1 MNKNKNNYFW
11 ILTSIRR
18 SSSFCLSFLFLL
30 WRIFLWEFSF
40 SIFLPPSCSLQIS
53 TEKLLSESPTQI
65 ISRIDADFL
74 MWVSVTWDIW
84 WLTRLEVVTGI
95 QFISIAGASLP
106 QRRTEQKFKQ
116 SNHFM
121 DNIEPWKTRSYLCGL
136 FFLLIKQSQLKVII

>member
-1 MNKNKNNYFW
+1 MNKNKNNYSW
-11 ILTSIRR
+11 TLTSIRR

-53 TEKLLSESPTQI
+53 TEKLLSESQTQI
-65 ISRIDADFL
+65 IFRIDADLL

-84 WLTRLEVVTGI
+84 WLTRLEGVTGI

-106 QRRTEQKFKQ
+106 QRRTEKKFKQ
-116 SNHFM
+116 SNHGQCWTLE
-121 DNIEPWKTRSYLCGL
+121 D
-136 FFLLIKQSQLKVII
+136 LILPLRAVLVTDQTVSVKSFII